1 MLSELVQ
8 GGVAPTRKRKN
19 MDYQLEQDSYS
30 KLEVQGL
37 LDRYV
42 QSECDKVRTDY
53 SKKLKTA
60 EDERDALK
68 PKDKSE
74 TELVLDK
81 RATELSKR
89 ERMLALKEINVPAE
103 FADLIRDDADISKLS
118 DLFRGVQGSY
128 VPADHKD
135 GGSTITKSDFSA
147 MSYSKQA
154 ELYAQNPE
162 LYELL
167 TK

>member
-1 MLSELVQ
+1 MIFPSGRRACSIASRFFRALPDS
-8 GGVAPTRKRKN
+8 KN
-19 MDYQLEQDSYS
+19 AYS
-30 KLEVQGL
+30 
-37 LDRYV
+37 
-42 QSECDKVRTDY
+42 
-53 SKKLKTA
+53 
-60 EDERDALK
+60 
-68 PKDKSE
+68 
-74 TELVLDK
+74 DK

-135 GGSTITKSDFSA
+135 GGSTITKEDFSA